1 MIGYIHGTVSHILI
15 DYCFIDVQGVGY
27 RVFITTSTRTKLL
40 VGQEATLFTYLNIRE
55 DAMQL
60 YGFPTQSEY
69 DLFLQLIS
77 VAGIGPKVALGI
89 MSAIAVDRL
98 CTAIH
103 QKNIPVLT
111 KLPGI
116 GKKTAERLILELYDK
131 MASVTSPSN
140 VTDAPEIAD
149 SDNDVI
155 TEASQALVALGYTQA
170 EFNPILQKL
179 GDVKTVEA
187 AIKFALKEFARRS

>member
-1 MIGYIHGTVSHILI
+1 MIGYVRGTVSHILI
-15 DYCFIDVQGVGY
+15 DFCFIDVQGIGY

-40 VGQEATLFTYLNIRE
+40 AGQEVTLFTYLNIRE

-69 DLFLQLIS
+69 ELFLQLIS

-89 MSAIAVDRL
+89 MSAITVESL
-98 CTAIH
+98 CAAIH
-103 QKNIPVLT
+103 QKNIPTLT

-116 GKKTAERLILELYDK
+116 GKKTAERLILELHDK
-131 MASVTSPSN
+131 MSSVLSPIDVLDTSEIVSN
-140 VTDAPEIAD
+140 
-149 SDNDVI
+149 DNDVFK
-155 TEASQALVALGYTQA
+155 EASQALIALGYTQA
-170 EFNPILQKL
+170 EFDPILRKL
-179 GDVKTVEA
+179 GDIKTVEA